1 MARDEKVVCAGAV
14 PIGCAAFWPV
24 ARACALPRGHV
35 LKIKSLPSLFLHI
48 IEVKKE
54 TLVYSVFAITLSNAI
69 PPSAFVCCLLVTGA
83 A

>member
-35 LKIKSLPSLFLHI
+35 LKIQIVTKSLFAHYRSKKKKHWSTVFLQ
-48 IEVKKE
+48 
-54 TLVYSVFAITLSNAI
+54 
-69 PPSAFVCCLLVTGA
+69 
-83 A
+83 